1 MEDSRKMERGRGREL
16 GEEKGVIN
24 KSLISS
30 VSSPPT
36 SFPYHSETRSAQTYP
51 PQAACRSGLI
61 ILTVIG
67 RRLIC
72 CSGSP
77 VCQNGDS
84 SHQVPGQSQSGRTG
98 SHTTNMLQLISLM
111 PGAKTAHKSWICGH
125 CKSKSRW
132 QLPEKPSSLIETLLL
147 PLPFFFFVCLFN
159 EIHAFWVNWCMPL
172 FWTW

>member
-1 MEDSRKMERGRGREL
+1 MHLLLFQAKFPKALREKQSREVYNTLQSQKQSTLPPSINILEDSRKMERGRGREL

-61 ILTVIG
+61 IMTAIG

-111 PGAKTAHKSWICGH
+111 PGAKTAHKS
-125 CKSKSRW
+125 
-132 QLPEKPSSLIETLLL
+132 
-147 PLPFFFFVCLFN
+147 
-159 EIHAFWVNWCMPL
+159 
-172 FWTW
+172 

>member
-1 MEDSRKMERGRGREL
+1 MHLLLFQAKFPKALREKQSREVYNTLQSQKQSTLPPSINILEDSRKMERGRGREL

-61 ILTVIG
+61 ILTAIG

-72 CSGSP
+72 CSSSP

-111 PGAKTAHKSWICGH
+111 PGAKTAHKS
-125 CKSKSRW
+125 
-132 QLPEKPSSLIETLLL
+132 
-147 PLPFFFFVCLFN
+147 
-159 EIHAFWVNWCMPL
+159 
-172 FWTW
+172 

>member
-1 MEDSRKMERGRGREL
+1 MHLLLFQAKFPKALREKQSREVYNTLQSQKQSTLPPSINILEDSRKMERGRGREL

-61 ILTVIG
+61 ILTAIG

-111 PGAKTAHKSWICGH
+111 PGAKTAHKS
-125 CKSKSRW
+125 
-132 QLPEKPSSLIETLLL
+132 
-147 PLPFFFFVCLFN
+147 
-159 EIHAFWVNWCMPL
+159 
-172 FWTW
+172 